1 MKGVAADQQLDL
13 RGRMKKKATDDT
25 GSGGTRRRIKVY
37 LIIGEF
43 DDGNRTSTTAL
54 SFGLARRRGRK

>member
-1 MKGVAADQQLDL
+1 
-13 RGRMKKKATDDT
+13 MKKKATDDT